1 MGDIKNPALLTLAK
15 RAKKCGYVL
24 QDEST
29 GAEISC
35 VFIDRE
41 TGEIFPSISSY
52 ALDDAEQFLD
62 RFSSSKHRG

>member
-1 MGDIKNPALLTLAK
+1 MQKFKNHAWLALAK
-15 RAKKCGYVL
+15 CAKKCGYVL

-35 VFIDRE
+35 VFIDKE

-52 ALDDAEQFLD
+52 AFDDAEQFLD
-62 RFSSSKHRG
+62 RLSKHRF

>member
-1 MGDIKNPALLTLAK
+1 MEDIKNPVLLALAK

-35 VFIDRE
+35 VFIDKE
-41 TGEIFPSISSY
+41 TGEIFPTSDSFT
-52 ALDDAEQFLD
+52 LDDAEQFLD
-62 RFSSSKHRG
+62 RLSKHRF